1 MTSASEETYRKL
13 ASTTLHELVS
23 QLDALSLRLGETF
36 EVELANDILT
46 LEFPDGVR
54 FVINSHRAAQQIWM
68 AANTSAWHFNPAA
81 QGSWVC
87 SKTGE
92 TLTAVLTTQL
102 RNKLGQAIELS

>member
-13 ASTTLHELVS
+13 ASTTLKELVS

-81 QGSWVC
+81 DGRWVC
-87 SKTGE
+87 SKSGE
-92 TLTAVLTTQL
+92 TLTTVLTSQL
-102 RNKLGQAIELS
+102 QSKLGDTIQLS